1 MKPLNKDAKLVA
13 KKRRIPG
20 LRLFKLDTKT
30 GMVTDLGLDRCLVD
44 IEPGCIYRQ
53 ALNRKNFMKILI
65 REGIITF
72 DQKPQT
78 NEENN
83 VQ

>member
-1 MKPLNKDAKLVA
+1 MERNQQKLVT

-72 DQKPQT
+72 DQKPK
-78 NEENN
+78 ES
-83 VQ
+83 

>member
-1 MKPLNKDAKLVA
+1 MEHVTERKLVA
-13 KKRRIPG
+13 KKRRVPG
-20 LRLFKLDTKT
+20 LRLFKLDTNT

-53 ALNRKNFMKILI
+53 ALNRKNFVKILL
-65 REGIITF
+65 REGIITMN
-72 DQKPQT
+72 QKPT
-78 NEENN
+78 SDEKDN

>member
-1 MKPLNKDAKLVA
+1 MNKLVA
-13 KKRRIPG
+13 KKRRVPG

-44 IEPGCIYRQ
+44 IEPGCVYRQ
-53 ALNRKNFMKILI
+53 ALNRKNFVKILL
-65 REGIITF
+65 REGIISVT
-72 DQKPQT
+72 QKPT
-78 NEENN
+78 SNEKDN

>member
-78 NEENN
+78 NEKNN

>member
-1 MKPLNKDAKLVA
+1 MERNQQKLVA

-30 GMVTDLGLDRCLVD
+30 SMVTDLGLDRCLVD

-53 ALNRKNFMKILI
+53 ALNRKNFMKVLI

-72 DQKPQT
+72 DQK
-78 NEENN
+78 NKKS
-83 VQ
+83 

>member
-1 MKPLNKDAKLVA
+1 MERDQQKLVA

-30 GMVTDLGLDRCLVD
+30 GMVTDLGLDRCMVD

>member
-1 MKPLNKDAKLVA
+1 MERNQQKLVA

>member
-1 MKPLNKDAKLVA
+1 MEPHKLVA

-20 LRLFKLDTKT
+20 LRLFKLDTNT
-30 GMVTDLGLDRCLVD
+30 GMVIDLGLDRCLVD

-53 ALNRKNFMKILI
+53 ALNRKNFVKILL
-65 REGIITF
+65 REGIITMN
-72 DQKPQT
+72 QKPT
-78 NEENN
+78 SDEKDN

>member
-1 MKPLNKDAKLVA
+1 MERNQQKLVA

-44 IEPGCIYRQ
+44 IEPDCIYRQ
-53 ALNRKNFMKILI
+53 ALNKESFVKKLI
-65 REGIITF
+65 REGII
-72 DQKPQT
+72 KT
-78 NEENN
+78 NRS
-83 VQ
+83 

>member
-1 MKPLNKDAKLVA
+1 MA

>member
-1 MKPLNKDAKLVA
+1 MKPINKDAKLVA

-44 IEPGCIYRQ
+44 IEPGCIDRQ

>member
-1 MKPLNKDAKLVA
+1 MNKNPKLVA

-44 IEPGCIYRQ
+44 IEPGCVYRQ
-53 ALNRKNFMKILI
+53 ALNRKNFVKILL
-65 REGIITF
+65 REGLISVN
-72 DQKPQT
+72 QKPQT
-78 NEENN
+78 DEKDTF
-83 VQ
+83 Q

>member
-1 MKPLNKDAKLVA
+1 MNENKPKLVA
-13 KKRRIPG
+13 KKRRVPG

-53 ALNRKNFMKILI
+53 ALNRKNFVKILF
-65 REGIITF
+65 REGVISITS
-72 DQKPQT
+72 QSTTKKEQ
-78 NEENN
+78 
-83 VQ
+83 Q

>member
-1 MKPLNKDAKLVA
+1 MNKNPKLVA

-30 GMVTDLGLDRCLVD
+30 GMVTDLGLDRCMVD

-53 ALNRKNFMKILI
+53 ALNSKNFMKILI
-65 REGIITF
+65 REGLISINP
-72 DQKPQT
+72 KPQT
-78 NEENN
+78 DEENH

>member
-1 MKPLNKDAKLVA
+1 MERNQQKLVA

-65 REGIITF
+65 RESIITF

>member
-1 MKPLNKDAKLVA
+1 MERNQQKLVA

-53 ALNRKNFMKILI
+53 ALNRKNLMKILI

-78 NEENN
+78 DEKDN